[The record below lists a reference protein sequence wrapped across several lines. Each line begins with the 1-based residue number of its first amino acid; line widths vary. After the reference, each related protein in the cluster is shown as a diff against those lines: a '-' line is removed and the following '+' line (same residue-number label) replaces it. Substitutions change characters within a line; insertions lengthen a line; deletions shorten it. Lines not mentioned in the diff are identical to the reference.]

1 MAYLLVSSPMNG
13 LVRSWT
19 VALEA
24 NSSPT
29 CTFSFRRSLSLLGQS
44 EGTVEVLVTMC
55 CVVALYGCSPGKP
68 LEAFLV
74 TFPVMGMVAL
84 S

>member
-1 MAYLLVSSPMNG
+1 MNG

-29 CTFSFRRSLSLLGQS
+29 CTFSFRRSLSSLGQS
-44 EGTVEVLVTMC
+44 EGTVVLATVCCVLVALC
-55 CVVALYGCSPGKP
+55 DCPPGRVPVA
-68 LEAFLV
+68 
-74 TFPVMGMVAL
+74 FPVINTVEL
-84 S
+84 L